1 MTSDVRFGPK
11 ADISV
16 KTRPLIPERTAF
28 RLWRALTRNA
38 MFRAVGIASCNTSS
52 RLATNSGL
60 IMLTPVMLPVGLL
73 RLETVLILSVDG
85 FLRRKS
91 HVRFTPESG
100 HWRCTN
106 QYLLRANSGHPRP
119 NKFRLRSPRN
129 RGDVRS
135 ARIAA
140 RL

>member
-1 MTSDVRFGPK
+1 
-11 ADISV
+11 
-16 KTRPLIPERTAF
+16 
-28 RLWRALTRNA
+28 

-60 IMLTPVMLPVGLL
+60 IMLTAVMLPVGLL